1 MISTQS
7 IELTN
12 QKLQDSFKLAFQA
25 SFPTTQYRTVVG
37 WLVQKVSAT
46 ENSHL
51 KFLTSES
58 HSESFQERNF
68 RKITYVLS
76 A

>member
-1 MISTQS
+1 MINIQP

-12 QKLQDSFKLAFQA
+12 YKLKDSFKLSFQA
-25 SFPTTQYRTVVG
+25 SFPTTEYRTVVG
-37 WLVQKVSAT
+37 WLLQKVSAT

-58 HSESFQERNF
+58 QSESFQERNF
-68 RKITYVLS
+68 GRIT
-76 A
+76 